1 MTELA
6 ELYMTIGSAGVI
18 CVLFGY
24 LLMNLV
30 SSQKDQ
36 TEDLE
41 SIRADLSKM
50 SAELSNTQ
58 SISIKLIDS
67 VNAFKETMND
77 KIDRKFDRQDENL
90 EDLSKSIAYLQGKN
104 NGGSKWSWIPTSNI
118 TITRSYIRIIPKKV
132 TFARQNT

>member
-1 MTELA
+1 MTEIA
-6 ELYMTIGSAGVI
+6 ELWVQIGSAGFLA
-18 CVLFGY
+18 VLFGY
-24 LLMNLV
+24 LLLNLV
-30 SSQKDQ
+30 NSQKEQ

-67 VNAFKETMND
+67 VNSFKEHMND

-90 EDLSKSIAYLQGKN
+90 EDLSKSVAYLQGKN
-104 NGGSKWSWIPTSNI
+104 NGGSK
-118 TITRSYIRIIPKKV
+118 
-132 TFARQNT
+132 

>member
-58 SISIKLIDS
+58 NICIKLIDS
-67 VNAFKETMND
+67 INNFKSAIND

-90 EDLSKSIAYLQGKN
+90 EDLSKSVAYLQGKN
-104 NGGSKWSWIPTSNI
+104 NGGSK
-118 TITRSYIRIIPKKV
+118 
-132 TFARQNT
+132 

>member
-6 ELYMTIGSAGVI
+6 ELWVQIGSAGFLAI
-18 CVLFGY
+18 LFGY
-24 LLMNLV
+24 LLLNLV
-30 SSQKDQ
+30 NSQKEQ

-104 NGGSKWSWIPTSNI
+104 NGGSK
-118 TITRSYIRIIPKKV
+118 
-132 TFARQNT
+132 

>member
-36 TEDLE
+36 TDDLE

-58 SISIKLIDS
+58 NISIKLIDS
-67 VNAFKETMND
+67 VNSFKENMND
-77 KIDRKFDRQDENL
+77 KIDRSEERRVGKDE
-90 EDLSKSIAYLQGKN
+90 
-104 NGGSKWSWIPTSNI
+104 
-118 TITRSYIRIIPKKV
+118 
-132 TFARQNT
+132 

>member
-1 MTELA
+1 
-6 ELYMTIGSAGVI
+6 MTIGSAGVI

-58 SISIKLIDS
+58 NICIKLIDS
-67 VNAFKETMND
+67 INNFKSAIND

-90 EDLSKSIAYLQGKN
+90 EDLSKSVAYLQGKN
-104 NGGSKWSWIPTSNI
+104 NGGSK
-118 TITRSYIRIIPKKV
+118 
-132 TFARQNT
+132 

>member
-1 MTELA
+1 MVFAKNVKKRIRKKKMTELA

-58 SISIKLIDS
+58 NISIKLIDS
-67 VNAFKETMND
+67 VNSFKEHMND
-77 KIDRKFDRQDENL
+77 KLDRKFDRQDENL

-104 NGGSKWSWIPTSNI
+104 NGGSK
-118 TITRSYIRIIPKKV
+118 
-132 TFARQNT
+132 

>member
-6 ELYMTIGSAGVI
+6 ELWIQLGSAGMV

-30 SSQKDQ
+30 NSQKDQ

-58 SISIKLIDS
+58 SISNKLIDS
-67 VNAFKETMND
+67 VNSFKEHMND

-104 NGGSKWSWIPTSNI
+104 NGGAK
-118 TITRSYIRIIPKKV
+118 
-132 TFARQNT
+132 

>member
-6 ELYMTIGSAGVI
+6 ELWVQIGSAGFLA
-18 CVLFGY
+18 VLFGY
-24 LLMNLV
+24 LLLNLV
-30 SSQKDQ
+30 NSQKEQ

-67 VNAFKETMND
+67 VNSFKETIND

-90 EDLSKSIAYLQGKN
+90 EDLSKSVAYLQGKN
-104 NGGSKWSWIPTSNI
+104 NGGSK
-118 TITRSYIRIIPKKV
+118 
-132 TFARQNT
+132 

>member
-1 MTELA
+1 MVFAKIVKKKIRKKKMTELA
-6 ELYMTIGSAGVI
+6 ELYMTIGSAGMI
-18 CVLFGY
+18 CILFGY

-36 TEDLE
+36 TDDLE

-58 SISIKLIDS
+58 NISIKLIDS
-67 VNAFKETMND
+67 VNSFKSSIND

-104 NGGSKWSWIPTSNI
+104 NGGSK
-118 TITRSYIRIIPKKV
+118 
-132 TFARQNT
+132 

>member
-1 MTELA
+1 MSEIA
-6 ELYMTIGSAGVI
+6 ELYIQLGSAGMI

-30 SSQKDQ
+30 NSQKDQ

-67 VNAFKETMND
+67 VNSFKEHMND

-90 EDLSKSIAYLQGKN
+90 EDLSKSIAYLQCKN
-104 NGGSKWSWIPTSNI
+104 NGGSK
-118 TITRSYIRIIPKKV
+118 
-132 TFARQNT
+132 

>member
-6 ELYMTIGSAGVI
+6 ELWIQLGSAGMV

-30 SSQKDQ
+30 NSQKDQ

-58 SISIKLIDS
+58 NISIKLIDS
-67 VNAFKETMND
+67 VNSFKEHIND

-104 NGGSKWSWIPTSNI
+104 NGGAK
-118 TITRSYIRIIPKKV
+118 
-132 TFARQNT
+132 

>member
-6 ELYMTIGSAGVI
+6 ELYMTIGSAGMI
-18 CVLFGY
+18 CILFGY

-36 TEDLE
+36 TDDLE

-58 SISIKLIDS
+58 NISIKLIDS
-67 VNAFKETMND
+67 VNSFKENMND

-104 NGGSKWSWIPTSNI
+104 NGGSKWSLIQTYPL
-118 TITRSYIRIIPKKV
+118 RIWL
-132 TFARQNT
+132 Q

>member
-6 ELYMTIGSAGVI
+6 ELWLQLGSAGMVCI
-18 CVLFGY
+18 LFGY

-30 SSQKDQ
+30 NSQKEQ
-36 TEDLE
+36 TDDLE

-58 SISIKLIDS
+58 NICIKLIDS
-67 VNAFKETMND
+67 INAFKGSIND

-90 EDLSKSIAYLQGKN
+90 EDLSKSVAYLQGKN
-104 NGGSKWSWIPTSNI
+104 NGGAK
-118 TITRSYIRIIPKKV
+118 
-132 TFARQNT
+132 

>member
-1 MTELA
+1 MRTEESVLQANEVSNVLNIVNQLEQKSGA
-6 ELYMTIGSAGVI
+6 ELWVQIGSAGFLA
-18 CVLFGY
+18 VLFGY
-24 LLMNLV
+24 LLLNLV
-30 SSQKDQ
+30 NSQKEQ

-67 VNAFKETMND
+67 VNSFKEHMND

-90 EDLSKSIAYLQGKN
+90 EDLSKSVAYLQGKN
-104 NGGSKWSWIPTSNI
+104 NGGSK
-118 TITRSYIRIIPKKV
+118 
-132 TFARQNT
+132 